1 MRPWEWFQ
9 NSESLSTKKPGR
21 YVVQL
26 PSSTLS
32 DVPMFQLQPTS
43 IPVIVEVLQ
52 TCVIITALVTS
63 LASLGVAIYAARI
76 SLKSAT
82 AASLPKAL
90 HERTSDNLDNIS
102 RKAIPALNNL
112 AEQPKHRDGGPSEQH
127 GTDAQHQA
135 QSRAASRTADPP
147 DARSLME
154 PIQLLVDQ

>member
-1 MRPWEWFQ
+1 
-9 NSESLSTKKPGR
+9 
-21 YVVQL
+21 
-26 PSSTLS
+26 
-32 DVPMFQLQPTS
+32 MFQLQPTS